1 MRPVSTEVTV
11 TIPARPEF
19 VRLLRAV
26 VASVGA
32 RLDLTYDRID
42 DLRMVVDEASAQLL
56 QLPSRSLTM
65 RVTPGERMVI
75 TVLTDAPANGEWPP
89 GDLEESLA
97 WRVLSGLADEVR
109 FEVTGDGPAVR
120 IEMAA
125 MAP

>member
-1 MRPVSTEVTV
+1 MSADVTV
-11 TIPARPEF
+11 TVPARPDF

-56 QLPSRSLTM
+56 QLPSRNLTM
-65 RVTPGERMVI
+65 RVTPGERVVI
-75 TVLTDAPANGEWPP
+75 LVLTDAAPNGAWPP

-97 WRVLSGLADEVR
+97 WKVLSGLADDVR
-109 FEVTGDGPAVR
+109 FEIAEGGPVVR
-120 IEMAA
+120 IEMDTPSA
-125 MAP
+125 

>member
-1 MRPVSTEVTV
+1 MSADVTV
-11 TIPARPEF
+11 TIPARPDF

-56 QLPSRSLTM
+56 RLPSQSLTM

-75 TVLTDAPANGEWPP
+75 TVLADASPNGSWPP
-89 GDLEESLA
+89 GDLEDSLA
-97 WRVLSGLADEVR
+97 WRVLSGLADDVR
-109 FEVTGDGPAVR
+109 FDVSADGPAVR
-120 IEMAA
+120 IEMETK
-125 MAP
+125 AP

>member
-1 MRPVSTEVTV
+1 VSADVTV
-11 TIPARPEF
+11 TIPARPDF

-56 QLPSRSLTM
+56 RLPSQSLTM

-75 TVLTDAPANGEWPP
+75 NVSTDASPNGSWPP

-97 WRVLSGLADEVR
+97 WRVLSGLTDDVR
-109 FEVTGDGPAVR
+109 FEVTAAGPAVR
-120 IEMAA
+120 IEMDAK
-125 MAP
+125 AP

>member
-1 MRPVSTEVTV
+1 MFADVTV
-11 TIPARPEF
+11 TIPAKPDF

-56 QLPSRSLTM
+56 RVPSQTLTM

-75 TVLTDAPANGEWPP
+75 TVLTDGTANGSWPP
-89 GDLEESLA
+89 AGLEESLA
-97 WRVLSGLADEVR
+97 WRVLSGLADDVR
-109 FEVTGDGPAVR
+109 FDATEEGPSVR
-120 IEMAA
+120 IEMDTPSA
-125 MAP
+125 

>member
-1 MRPVSTEVTV
+1 MSADVTV
-11 TIPARPEF
+11 TIPARPDF

-56 QLPSRSLTM
+56 RLPCQFLTM

-75 TVLTDAPANGEWPP
+75 TVLADASPNGSWPP
-89 GDLEESLA
+89 GDIEDSLA

-109 FEVTGDGPAVR
+109 FEVSEDGPAVR
-120 IEMAA
+120 IEMETKG
-125 MAP
+125 P

>member
-1 MRPVSTEVTV
+1 MSADVTV
-11 TIPARPEF
+11 TIPARPDF

-56 QLPSRSLTM
+56 RVPAQSLTM

-75 TVLTDAPANGEWPP
+75 TVLTDASPNGAWPP

-97 WRVLSGLADEVR
+97 WKVLSGLADDVR
-109 FEVTGDGPAVR
+109 FEATGEGPAVR
-120 IEMAA
+120 IEMDTR
-125 MAP
+125 AP

>member
-1 MRPVSTEVTV
+1 VSADVTV
-11 TIPARPEF
+11 TIPARPDF

-56 QLPSRSLTM
+56 RLPSQSLMM
-65 RVTPGERMVI
+65 RVTPGDRMVI
-75 TVLTDAPANGEWPP
+75 TVLADVSPNGSWPP
-89 GDLEESLA
+89 GDLEDSLA
-97 WRVLSGLADEVR
+97 WRVLSGLADDVR

-120 IEMAA
+120 IEMETR
-125 MAP
+125 AP

>member
-1 MRPVSTEVTV
+1 MSADVTV
-11 TIPARPEF
+11 TIPARPHF

-56 QLPSRSLTM
+56 RLPSRSLTM

-75 TVLTDAPANGEWPP
+75 MVLTDASPNGSWPP
-89 GDLEESLA
+89 GDLEDSLA
-97 WRVLSGLADEVR
+97 WRVLSGLADEVH
-109 FEVTGDGPAVR
+109 FEVTDDGPAVR
-120 IEMAA
+120 IEMDAR
-125 MAP
+125 AP

>member
-1 MRPVSTEVTV
+1 MSADVTV
-11 TIPARPEF
+11 TIPARPDF

-56 QLPSRSLTM
+56 RLPSRSLTM

-75 TVLTDAPANGEWPP
+75 TVLTDASPNGSWPP
-89 GDLEESLA
+89 GDLEDSLA
-97 WRVLSGLADEVR
+97 WRVLSGLADDVR
-109 FEVTGDGPAVR
+109 FEVTADGPAVR
-120 IEMAA
+120 IEMDAR
-125 MAP
+125 AP